1 MSNLV
6 GNAPNQVPTNADLG
20 DLAYQD
26 ADYVRV
32 GDVRVDGTITANT
45 IISAGADSVTISSNL
60 SVASNLS
67 VTSNLSVGSDVAVTS
82 NLSVGSD
89 VAVTGNIIAQGN
101 IDLAG
106 SINMSAGNIFLN
118 TNELSTSANAV
129 VTRGYLDAQ
138 LIVFGF

>member
-45 IISAGADSVTISSNL
+45 IISAGADSVTIS
-60 SVASNLS
+60 SNLS

>member
-32 GDVRVDGTITANT
+32 GDIRVDGGITANT
-45 IISAGADSVTISSNL
+45 ITAAGASAVTVSGNL
-60 SVASNLS
+60 SVSGNTTLAETY
-67 VTSNLSVGSDVAVTS
+67 VTSANINVTS
-82 NLSVGSD
+82 GNISLI
-89 VAVTGNIIAQGN
+89 TGNIEMVDGN
-101 IDLAG
+101 I
-106 SINMSAGNIFLN
+106 NVTNGNIYLN
-118 TNELSTSANAV
+118 TAVLDTSPNTV
-129 VTRGYLDAQ
+129 ITRGYLDAQ